1 MKAYYRYSGEFLPMI
16 ENVEKLSII
25 RGFLNSQFLNVSRF
39 LIEFY
44 LKKEEY
50 GIIEE
55 ICMKNLA
62 DNYLDENINAILVL
76 ALVKQDKITLAK
88 EHYNKVTSA
97 LKDDLGNATIRK
109 MKYYLNYNVNNAEE
123 RNIFSI
129 QDDLIETKT
138 RGAYSCDYDFFKK
151 SYRLEA
157 RKSIR
162 NRTKKTL
169 AVLTITPKNYI
180 KNNLEIY
187 NLVLEETSNILEK
200 VILNS
205 LRLGDIVCK
214 YSMKQFLILLDC
226 DENGVVKA
234 INRIKKDFL
243 AQDKYERV
251 SIDYS
256 YAAIA
261 VAKMHID
268 DEDILKLQ

>member
-1 MKAYYRYSGEFLPMI
+1 MKLKVDFFNAYVIKLDEDHWLDFNIINSPKLAKLLAYIIYHHRRKLSSNDLQELMFASGESNNPANALKALIYRLRTILKNNLGEYDYILSSQGTYYWNPEIEMIFDVDDFTLYHRLGRNEIHDEEIRAKYYMKAYYRYSGEFLPMI

-123 RNIFSI
+123 RNIFSS
-129 QDDLIETKT
+129 D
-138 RGAYSCDYDFFKK
+138 
-151 SYRLEA
+151 
-157 RKSIR
+157 
-162 NRTKKTL
+162 
-169 AVLTITPKNYI
+169 
-180 KNNLEIY
+180 
-187 NLVLEETSNILEK
+187 
-200 VILNS
+200 
-205 LRLGDIVCK
+205 
-214 YSMKQFLILLDC
+214 
-226 DENGVVKA
+226 
-234 INRIKKDFL
+234 
-243 AQDKYERV
+243 
-251 SIDYS
+251 
-256 YAAIA
+256 
-261 VAKMHID
+261 
-268 DEDILKLQ
+268 

>member
-1 MKAYYRYSGEFLPMI
+1 MI

-138 RGAYSCDYDFFKK
+138 RGAYSCDYDFLK
-151 SYRLEA
+151 SHIVWKHE
-157 RKSIR
+157 
-162 NRTKKTL
+162 NQF
-169 AVLTITPKNYI
+169 
-180 KNNLEIY
+180 
-187 NLVLEETSNILEK
+187 
-200 VILNS
+200 VI
-205 LRLGDIVCK
+205 
-214 YSMKQFLILLDC
+214 
-226 DENGVVKA
+226 E
-234 INRIKKDFL
+234 
-243 AQDKYERV
+243 
-251 SIDYS
+251 
-256 YAAIA
+256 
-261 VAKMHID
+261 
-268 DEDILKLQ
+268 LKRR